1 MEEFV
6 KKLVVELKKK
16 VGDKYT
22 IGVNKVVKVNDVIL
36 HSINFIKKA
45 INLSPN
51 IYLEGL
57 YEKYLEGYSIAEIAD
72 RIIFLVENQFVIVED
87 EEKIT
92 EKMKNYQN
100 AQNNI
105 IVKLINLKKS
115 RRFLRDKVYK
125 PFNDLAI
132 VLYIMVRQDSEGI
145 LSVAVTEDIMKQWG
159 VSLDKLMEQ
168 AMNNM
173 YEKFPLKTESLNSI
187 MADLADDLDID
198 FESEEEEDLSETDRV
213 YVMTNETK
221 MNGAVS
227 ILYKGALENFALEFG
242 VQEVIIVPSSC
253 HEVLLIPKDGNGR
266 FDERKFREMLREIN
280 ENGVDPIEILSN
292 NIYIYDCETDEITIW
307 DEE

>member
-16 VGDKYT
+16 IGDKYT
-22 IGVNKVVKVNDVIL
+22 IGVNKIVKVNDVIL
-36 HSINFIKKA
+36 HSINFIKKP

-100 AQNNI
+100 AKNNI
-105 IVKLINLKKS
+105 ILKLINLEKS

-132 VLYIMVRQDSEGI
+132 VLYVMVRQDSEGI
-145 LSVAVTEDIMKQWG
+145 LSVAITEGIMKQWG
-159 VSLDKLMEQ
+159 VSLNKLMEQ

-173 YEKFPLKTESLNSI
+173 YEKFPIKTESLNSI
-187 MADLADDLDID
+187 MADLADDLDMD

-266 FDERKFREMLREIN
+266 VDERKLREMLREIN
-280 ENGVDPIEILSN
+280 ESEVDPIEVLSN
-292 NIYIYDCETDEITIW
+292 NVYIYNCETDEIIIW

>member
-16 VGDKYT
+16 IGDKYT
-22 IGVNKVVKVNDVIL
+22 IGVNKIVKVNDVIL
-36 HSINFIKKA
+36 HSINFIKKP

-72 RIIFLVENQFVIVED
+72 RIIFLVENQFVTVED

-100 AQNNI
+100 AKNNI
-105 IVKLINLKKS
+105 ILKLINLEKS
-115 RRFLRDKVYK
+115 RKFLKDKVYK

-132 VLYIMVRQDSEGI
+132 ALYVIVRQDSEGI
-145 LSVAVTEDIMKQWG
+145 LSVAVTEDIMKKWG
-159 VSLDKLMEQ
+159 VSLDKLIEQ

-198 FESEEEEDLSETDRV
+198 FEPEEEKDLSETERV

-253 HEVLLIPKDGNGR
+253 HEVLLIPKDGKGR
-266 FDERKFREMLREIN
+266 VDEKKLQEMLREIN
-280 ENGVDPIEILSN
+280 ESEVDPIEVLSN
-292 NIYIYDCETDEITIW
+292 NVYIYNCETDEIIIW

>member
-16 VGDKYT
+16 IGDKYT
-22 IGVNKVVKVNDVIL
+22 IGVNKIVKVNDVIL
-36 HSINFIKKA
+36 HSINFIKKP

-72 RIIFLVENQFVIVED
+72 RIIFLVENQFVTVED

-100 AQNNI
+100 AKNNI
-105 IVKLINLKKS
+105 ILKLINLEKS
-115 RRFLRDKVYK
+115 RKFLKDKVYK

-132 VLYIMVRQDSEGI
+132 ALYVMVRQDSEGI

-159 VSLDKLMEQ
+159 VSLDKLIEQ

-198 FESEEEEDLSETDRV
+198 FEPEEEKDLSETERV

-253 HEVLLIPKDGNGR
+253 HEVLLIPKDGKGR
-266 FDERKFREMLREIN
+266 VDEKKLQEMLREIN
-280 ENGVDPIEILSN
+280 ESEVDPIEVLSN
-292 NIYIYDCETDEITIW
+292 NVYIYNCETDEITIW

>member
-16 VGDKYT
+16 IGGKYT
-22 IGVNKVVKVNDVIL
+22 IGVNKIVKVNDVIL
-36 HSINFIKKA
+36 HSINFIKKP

-72 RIIFLVENQFVIVED
+72 RIIFLVENQFVTVED

-100 AQNNI
+100 AKNNI
-105 IVKLINLKKS
+105 ILKLINLEKS
-115 RRFLRDKVYK
+115 RKFLKDKVYK

-132 VLYIMVRQDSEGI
+132 ALYVMVRQDSEGI
-145 LSVAVTEDIMKQWG
+145 LSVAVTKDIMKQWG
-159 VSLDKLMEQ
+159 VSLDKLIEQ

-198 FESEEEEDLSETDRV
+198 FEPEEEEDLSETERV

-266 FDERKFREMLREIN
+266 VDEKKLQEMLREIN
-280 ENGVDPIEILSN
+280 ESEVDPIEVLSN
-292 NIYIYDCETDEITIW
+292 NVYIYNCETDEITIW

>member
-1 MEEFV
+1 MKEFV
-6 KKLVVELKKK
+6 KMLVVELKKK
-16 VGDKYT
+16 TGDKYT

-36 HSINFIKKA
+36 HSINFIKKP

-132 VLYIMVRQDSEGI
+132 VLYVMVRQDSEGI
-145 LSVAVTEDIMKQWG
+145 LSVAITEDIMKQWG
-159 VSLDKLMEQ
+159 VSLDKLIEQ

-187 MADLADDLDID
+187 MADLADDLNID
-198 FESEEEEDLSETDRV
+198 FEPEEEKDLSETDRV

-266 FDERKFREMLREIN
+266 VDEKKLQEMLREIN
-280 ENGVDPIEILSN
+280 ESEVDPIEVLSN
-292 NIYIYDCETDEITIW
+292 NVYIYNCETDEITIW

>member
-16 VGDKYT
+16 IGDKYT
-22 IGVNKVVKVNDVIL
+22 IGVNKIVKVNDVIL
-36 HSINFIKKA
+36 HSINFIKKP

-72 RIIFLVENQFVIVED
+72 RIIFLVENQFVTVED

-100 AQNNI
+100 AKNNI
-105 IVKLINLKKS
+105 ILKLINLEKS
-115 RRFLRDKVYK
+115 RKFLKDKVYK

-132 VLYIMVRQDSEGI
+132 ALYVMVRQDSEGI

-159 VSLDKLMEQ
+159 VSLDKLIEQ

-198 FESEEEEDLSETDRV
+198 FEPEEEKDLSETERV

-266 FDERKFREMLREIN
+266 VDEKKLQEMLREIN
-280 ENGVDPIEILSN
+280 ESEVDPIEVLSN
-292 NIYIYDCETDEITIW
+292 NVYIYNCETDEITIW

>member
-16 VGDKYT
+16 IGDKYT

-36 HSINFIKKA
+36 HSINFMKKP

-100 AQNNI
+100 AKNNI
-105 IVKLINLKKS
+105 ILKLINLEKS
-115 RRFLRDKVYK
+115 RKFLKDKVYK

-132 VLYIMVRQDSEGI
+132 ALYVMVRQDSEGI

-159 VSLDKLMEQ
+159 VSLDKLIEQ

-187 MADLADDLDID
+187 MADLVDDLNID
-198 FESEEEEDLSETDRV
+198 FEPEEEKDLSETDRV

-266 FDERKFREMLREIN
+266 VDEKKLQEMLREIN
-280 ENGVDPIEILSN
+280 ESEVDPIEVLSN
-292 NIYIYDCETDEITIW
+292 NVYIYNCETDEITIW

>member
-16 VGDKYT
+16 IGDKYT
-22 IGVNKVVKVNDVIL
+22 IGVNKVVKVNDVVL
-36 HSINFIKKA
+36 HSINFIKKP

-100 AQNNI
+100 AKNNI
-105 IVKLINLKKS
+105 ILKLINLEKS
-115 RRFLRDKVYK
+115 RKFLRDKVYK
-125 PFNDLAI
+125 QFNDLAI
-132 VLYIMVRQDSEGI
+132 ALYVMVRQDSEGI

-159 VSLDKLMEQ
+159 VSLDKLIEQ

-187 MADLADDLDID
+187 MADLVDDLNID
-198 FESEEEEDLSETDRV
+198 FEPEEEKDLSETDRV

-266 FDERKFREMLREIN
+266 VDEKKLQEMLREIN
-280 ENGVDPIEILSN
+280 ESGVEPIEVLSN

>member
-1 MEEFV
+1 MQEFV

-16 VGDKYT
+16 IGDKYT
-22 IGVNKVVKVNDVIL
+22 IGVNKIVKVNDVIL
-36 HSINFIKKA
+36 HSINFIKKP

-100 AQNNI
+100 AKNNI
-105 IVKLINLKKS
+105 ILKLINLEKS
-115 RRFLRDKVYK
+115 RKFLKDKVYK

-132 VLYIMVRQDSEGI
+132 ALYVMVRQDSEGI

-159 VSLDKLMEQ
+159 VSLDKLIEQ

-187 MADLADDLDID
+187 MADLVDDLNID
-198 FESEEEEDLSETDRV
+198 FESEEEKDLSETDRV

-266 FDERKFREMLREIN
+266 VDEKKLQEMLREIN
-280 ENGVDPIEILSN
+280 ESEVDPIEVLSN
-292 NIYIYDCETDEITIW
+292 NVYIYNCETDEITIW

>member
-1 MEEFV
+1 MKEFV
-6 KKLVVELKKK
+6 KKLVVELKEKIE
-16 VGDKYT
+16 DKYT

-36 HSINFIKKA
+36 HSINFFKES

-72 RIIFLVENQFVIVED
+72 KIIFIVENQFAIVKD
-87 EEKIT
+87 EKKIT
-92 EKMKNYQN
+92 EKINNYQN
-100 AQNNI
+100 AKNNI
-105 IVKLINLKKS
+105 ILKLINREKS
-115 RRFLRDKVYK
+115 KRFLKDKIYK

-132 VLYIMVRQDSEGI
+132 VLYIMVRQDSEEI

-159 VSLDKLMEQ
+159 VSLDKLIEQ

-173 YEKFPLKTESLNSI
+173 YEKFPIKTESLYSI
-187 MADLADDLDID
+187 MADLAKDLNID
-198 FESEEEEDLSETDRV
+198 FKAEEEEGLSETDRV

-221 MNGAVS
+221 MNGAIS
-227 ILYKGALENFALEFG
+227 ILYKGALEKFALEFG
-242 VQEVIIVPSSC
+242 VQKVIILPSSC

-266 FDERKFREMLREIN
+266 VDEKKLREMLRETN
-280 ENGVDPIEILSN
+280 ESEVDPIEVLSN